1 MNRIVLHLTVLLTLL
16 LLARPAVGQVTPEEH
31 AAHHPDQAAEEN
43 ADAQPG
49 EGESSESS
57 GGMMG
62 GGAGG
67 GMGSM
72 MEQMGAPKPK
82 DLYPSLMSLPDL
94 SPEEMDEFKQ
104 QAKERTQSGIVLM
117 TEALDDMLMASAD
130 DDFES
135 MQEAAVVFREGFA
148 RFESGLATQQ
158 FLSEGRQPEE
168 IALDWFRREMNI
180 LQQPANNTKGPLGL
194 SWFHFITMTIL
205 VLFGTAMIL
214 LYFAKM
220 RRASLLITRLT
231 EAESHHP
238 PNA

>member
-1 MNRIVLHLTVLLTLL
+1 MNRIFLSRTVLLALL
-16 LLARPAVGQVTPEEH
+16 LLALPAAGQVTPEEH
-31 AAHHPDQAAEEN
+31 ASHHPDQATEEN

-62 GGAGG
+62 GSGG

-82 DLYPSLMSLPDL
+82 DLYPSLMNLPDL
-94 SPEEMDEFKQ
+94 SPEEMEEFKQ
-104 QAKERTQSGIVLM
+104 QAKERTQAGIVLM

-135 MQEAAVVFREGFA
+135 MQAAAVVFREGFA

-180 LQQPANNTKGPLGL
+180 LQQPAKNTKGPLGL
-194 SWFHFITMTIL
+194 SWFHFITMTVL
-205 VLFGTAMIL
+205 VLFGIATIW

-220 RRASLLITRLT
+220 RRASSLIARLT
-231 EAESHHP
+231 EAESSRP